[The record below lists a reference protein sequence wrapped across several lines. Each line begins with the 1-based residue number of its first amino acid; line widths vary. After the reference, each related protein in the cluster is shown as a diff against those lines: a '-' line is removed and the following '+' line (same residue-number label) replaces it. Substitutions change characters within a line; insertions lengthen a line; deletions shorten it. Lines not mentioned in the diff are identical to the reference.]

1 MKLQVNR
8 TIFRL
13 FSTASS
19 AVKLACT
26 ALGELILPFLPQLS
40 AHCDQLQFS
49 SVAQSCPTICDP
61 MGCSTPDLPAPHN
74 SRSPPKLLSIESV
87 MQSSH
92 LILCHPLL
100 LLPSIFPSIRVFSKE
115 SVLCIRWPGIGVLAS
130 APVLLMNIHDWSPLG
145 WTGWISWQSTGLL
158 RVFSNTTVQ
167 KHQFFGAQ
175 LSL

>member
-49 SVAQSCPTICDP
+49 SVTQSCPTLCDSRD
-61 MGCSTPDLPAPHN
+61 CNTPGLPAPHN
-74 SRSPPKLLSIESV
+74 SRSLPKLLSIESM
-87 MQSSH
+87 MQFNH
-92 LILCHPLL
+92 LILCHPL

-115 SVLCIRWPGIGVLAS
+115 SVLCIRWPSIGVLAS
-130 APVLLMNIHDWSPLG
+130 APVLPMNIQD
-145 WTGWISWQSTGLL
+145 
-158 RVFSNTTVQ
+158 
-167 KHQFFGAQ
+167 
-175 LSL
+175 

>member
-19 AVKLACT
+19 AVNLACT

-49 SVAQSCPTICDP
+49 SVTQSCPTLCDSRD
-61 MGCSTPDLPAPHN
+61 CNTPGLPAPHN
-74 SRSPPKLLSIESV
+74 SRSLPKLLSIESM
-87 MQSSH
+87 MQFNH
-92 LILCHPLL
+92 LILCHPL

-115 SVLCIRWPGIGVLAS
+115 SVLCIRWPSIGVLAS
-130 APVLLMNIHDWSPLG
+130 APVLPMNIQDWSPLG
-145 WTGWISWQSTGLL
+145 WTGWISLQSTGLW